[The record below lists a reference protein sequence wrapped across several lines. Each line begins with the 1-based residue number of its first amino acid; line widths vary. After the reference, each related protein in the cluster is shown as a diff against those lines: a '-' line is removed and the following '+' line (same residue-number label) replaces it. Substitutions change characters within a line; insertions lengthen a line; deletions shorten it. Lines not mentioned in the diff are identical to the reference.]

1 MEDAKND
8 KLFPKD
14 VPEISEDDRRLYE
27 ISQNA
32 DTIRNKIRIWVDSGA
47 QKVGEFQDTIGVS
60 ATAYNAFMR
69 GNGPRAG
76 RESMTYERAGIF
88 FKERQLQGLPQKLP
102 ASARKK
108 IKSADK
114 AKAESQLLEVPADVE
129 LEGEKEGEVPVFET
143 CDTTRRQIRALL
155 KKDGVTQAA
164 YLRAIA
170 KCIPGEPSIQPRVL
184 RDFLSRRGPAIG
196 CTSLA
201 FYGSYVFFEK
211 RRIKE
216 GKPKSKFRKEMEEV
230 HGDKGMD
237 VKHDPRTSPLILHK
251 SQDAFRDKYGK
262 LHITPLRR

>member
-14 VPEISEDDRRLYE
+14 VPEISDDDPRLYE
-27 ISQNA
+27 ISPNA

-76 RESMTYERAGIF
+76 RQSMTYERAGIF

-129 LEGEKEGEVPVFET
+129 LEGEKEGEVPVYET
-143 CDTTRRQIRALL
+143 CDTMRRQIRTLL

-170 KCIPGEPSIQPRVL
+170 KCIPDEPSIQPRVL
-184 RDFLSRRGPAIG
+184 RDFLSHRGPAIG

-237 VKHDPRTSPLILHK
+237 IKHDPRTSPLILHK

>member
-1 MEDAKND
+1 MEDAKNE

-14 VPEISEDDRRLYE
+14 VPEISEDDPRLYE
-27 ISQNA
+27 ISPNA
-32 DTIRNKIRIWVDSGA
+32 DTIRSKIRIWVDSGA
-47 QKVGEFQDTIGVS
+47 QRVGEFQDTIGVS

-76 RESMTYERAGIF
+76 RESNTYERAGLF
-88 FKERQLQGLPQKLP
+88 FRERQLQGLPQKLP

-108 IKSADK
+108 VKTADR
-114 AKAESQLLEVPADVE
+114 AKAESKLLEVPADVE
-129 LEGEKEGEVPVFET
+129 LPGEKEGQVPVYET
-143 CDTTRRQIRALL
+143 CDTMRRQVRALL
-155 KKDGVTQAA
+155 KKDGITQAA

-184 RDFLSRRGPAIG
+184 RDFLGHRGPAIG

-216 GKPKSKFRKEMEEV
+216 GKAKSKFRLEMEEV

-237 VKHDPRTSPLILHK
+237 LKHDPRTSRLILHD
-251 SQDAFRDKYGK
+251 SQESFRDKYGK
-262 LHITPLRR
+262 QHITPLKR